1 MKKIRNEQTLASIYF
16 GQKYI
21 MAKNHLGFCLAEKNR
36 GIKKGSKERERY
48 KKRGLEQ

>member
-21 MAKNHLGFCLAEKNR
+21 MAKNHLGFCLAEKKQRDKRKAAKKER
-36 GIKKGSKERERY
+36 GIRKG
-48 KKRGLEQ
+48 G